1 MNHRSPLI
9 AYNVH
14 VAEFLKT
21 FLKKA
26 QNIPSGE
33 NFHRRLAVLFG
44 LIVKLRPGANY
55 ILLITVSL

>member
-14 VAEFLKT
+14 VAEFFKA

-26 QNIPSGE
+26 QNIPSGV
-33 NFHRRLAVLFG
+33 NFHRRLAVLVG
-44 LIVKLRPGANY
+44 LIVKLRP
-55 ILLITVSL
+55 

>member
-1 MNHRSPLI
+1 MVNHRSSLI

-14 VAEFLKT
+14 VVET

-33 NFHRRLAVLFG
+33 NFHRKLAVLVG
-44 LIVKLRPGANY
+44 LIVKLRP
-55 ILLITVSL
+55 